1 MHLSLTWWLDKCTFI
16 FCKKSIVGKQD
27 PLTNCSLSNMLL
39 EIIPG
44 FETCGKTSENIQ
56 NIKIGIQQEY
66 SQRESIIL

>member
-1 MHLSLTWWLDKCTFI
+1 
-16 FCKKSIVGKQD
+16 
-27 PLTNCSLSNMLL
+27 MLL

-56 NIKIGIQQEY
+56 NLKIGIQQEY

>member
-1 MHLSLTWWLDKCTFI
+1 MFDVQKDPNTAALNHSLCCISLDILWSCNRLPVI
-16 FCKKSIVGKQD
+16 SKK
-27 PLTNCSLSNMLL
+27 